1 MSTAETTV
9 AFSDMV
15 ILVDEAT
22 GASEWPSNGRSLK
35 PASLTQK

>member
-1 MSTAETTV
+1 MNTAETIV

-15 ILVDEAT
+15 ILLDVAMGD
-22 GASEWPSNGRSLK
+22 SEWSSNERSLK